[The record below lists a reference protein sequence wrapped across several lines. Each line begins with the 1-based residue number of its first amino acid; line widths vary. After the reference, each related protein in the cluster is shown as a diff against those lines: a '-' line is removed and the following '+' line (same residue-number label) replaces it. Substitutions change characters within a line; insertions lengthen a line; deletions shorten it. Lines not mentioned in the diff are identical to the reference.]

1 MGPAA
6 QAGQGR
12 GVLRRPEPEPREG
25 ADGRWHA
32 WVTVG
37 TKPNG
42 RPDQRHISRP
52 TKAETED
59 AADDLLDAARA
70 GQTTKTGRKPTVQE
84 WLTTYL
90 DTVAPRSCNPGTVYD
105 YRSKMR
111 NWVYPEVGPLRID
124 RLTPEH
130 LDAIYLKM
138 DRAGKAGSHALKV
151 HRILSRALKVALRRG
166 IVPRNVAELVDA
178 PSGGQPDMKYLSK
191 DAALAVL
198 GAAAGRR
205 NAARWSVAL
214 ALGLRQ
220 GEALGLRW
228 AHVDLAG
235 GEMHIPK
242 QLRRRIY
249 EHGCGGTCGRKR
261 GAECPQRSK
270 GGLVFADPKARSKR
284 TIPLPAPLVAAL
296 ISHRET
302 QQLERTWADWW
313 WDEQDMVFAQPNGRP
328 VDPRGDYDDWVDLLK
343 AAGVDHVRLHDAR
356 HTAATLLRAQGVELR
371 VIGEIL
377 GHTDSR
383 TTARYAHQV
392 DELTRDATD
401 RIGRALFPEQ

>member
-1 MGPAA
+1 
-6 QAGQGR
+6 
-12 GVLRRPEPEPREG
+12 
-25 ADGRWHA
+25 
-32 WVTVG
+32 
-37 TKPNG
+37 
-42 RPDQRHISRP
+42 
-52 TKAETED
+52 
-59 AADDLLDAARA
+59 
-70 GQTTKTGRKPTVQE
+70 VQE
-84 WLTTYL
+84 WLTTWL
-90 DTVAPRSCNPGTVYD
+90 DVIAPRRCTPQTVYD

-138 DRAGKAGSHALKV
+138 ERAGKASSHALKV
-151 HRILSRALKVALRRG
+151 HRIVSRALEVAYRRG
-166 IVPRNVAELVDA
+166 VVARNVAKLIDDP
-178 PSGGQPDMKYLSK
+178 PSAKGPEMRNLSR
-191 DAALAVL
+191 DEALAVL
-198 GAAAGRR
+198 AAAAGRR

-228 AHVDLAG
+228 AHVDLAA
-235 GEMHIPK
+235 GEMHLPK

-270 GGLVFADPKARSKR
+270 GGLVFQDPKGKSAR
-284 TIPLPAPLVAAL
+284 TIPLPGPLVAAL
-296 ISHRET
+296 VAHRET
-302 QQLERTWADWW
+302 QDMERSWADWW
-313 WDEQDMVFAQPNGRP
+313 WDEQDMVFAQHNGRP
-328 VDPRGDYDDWVDLLK
+328 VDPRADYDDWVDLLK
-343 AAGVDHVRLHDAR
+343 AAGVDHARLHDAR
-356 HTAATLLRAQGVELR
+356 HTAATLLKAQGVKLE

-383 TTARYAHQV
+383 TTKRYAHKV

-401 RIGRALFPEQ
+401 RIGRALFPEG